1 MSKKINDA
9 QQFAHLGNLDNV
21 EQSEKKLRDQANT
34 RSFKEFQKKSKKGI
48 DSNKKG
54 KRVLESSAKDRQSQ
68 MEESYLVG
76 DMDMPGVELDAD

>member
-34 RSFKEFQKKSKKGI
+34 RSFREFQKKSKKGI

-54 KRVLESSAKDRQSQ
+54 KRVMESAAKDRQSQ

-76 DMDMPGVELDAD
+76 DMDMSGVELDAD